1 MKGSSITLFFYKKS
15 LFFTFFIRIFGKNN
29 RKSVKECFSLGSYAL
44 VFMPKEGTIGN
55 KLKCMKY
62 LNIQKVL
69 LVIAALF
76 AFTCEGYAQY
86 LRTSYFMEG
95 SHYRQQLNPAL
106 SPGRGYLNLPVIG
119 TLNASVN
126 SSTLGYQDV
135 MDIIDNSEDSK
146 FFMSNDFINKLDNVN
161 NLNVN
166 LSTDILSAGWYKGK
180 NFWSFNI
187 GIRNDIG
194 ASIPRS
200 MFEFLRNMD
209 GLDVDDWGRLSKINE
224 KVGAQSLEINS
235 YAEVGVGLARNINSR
250 LTVGGR
256 VKALLGIGNLKLN
269 INDITVSSNVTGY
282 EGVDWDNLTPE
293 QVRNLRGNAEI
304 RVDATLENSSKLIE
318 LAENDGVI
326 DEIDFGSFGLAGYGL
341 GIDLGASYKLLD
353 KLTVSASI
361 LDLGFMKWSKKNTS
375 VAKASAHQQYN
386 LTNTS
391 EAYDFVEKVS
401 SGEVLNFDMLDMKL
415 EQQAEKDRSTSLTST
430 LVIGAEYELLGDWLA
445 VGALYT
451 GRFVKPE
458 TLNELT
464 FSANFRPKNYLNMA
478 LSYSVLQGA
487 GKTFGLAAKLGPLF
501 IGTDYMF
508 FGKDTKNLNAYVG
521 FSIPLNKQ
529 KKLKE

>member
-1 MKGSSITLFFYKKS
+1 MKHF
-15 LFFTFFIRIFGKNN
+15 
-29 RKSVKECFSLGSYAL
+29 
-44 VFMPKEGTIGN
+44 
-55 KLKCMKY
+55 
-62 LNIQKVL
+62 NIQKVL
-69 LVIAALF
+69 LLVAALF
-76 AFTCEGYAQY
+76 VFTCEGYAQY

-106 SPGRGYLNLPVIG
+106 APGRGYLNLPVIG

-126 SSTLGYQDV
+126 SSSLGYQDV
-135 MDIIDNSEDSK
+135 MDIIDNSEGGD
-146 FFMSNDFINKLDNVN
+146 FFMSSDFINRLEKVN

-187 GIRNDIG
+187 GVRNDIG

-200 MFEFLRNMD
+200 MFEFMRNMD
-209 GLDVDDWGRLSKINE
+209 GLDVTDWERLSKINE

-269 INDITVSSNVTGY
+269 INEIKVTSSVTGY
-282 EGVDWDNLTPE
+282 EGVDWNNPTMD
-293 QVRNLRGNAEI
+293 QVDNLRGNAEI
-304 RVDATLENSSKLIE
+304 KVDATLENSSKLIE
-318 LAENDGVI
+318 LTENDGVV

-375 VAKASAHQQYN
+375 VARASAHQSYD
-386 LTNTS
+386 LTDS
-391 EAYDFVEKVS
+391 YEAYEFVDMVS
-401 SGEVLNFDMLDMKL
+401 SGEVLNFDMLNMEL
-415 EQQAEKDRSTSLTST
+415 EESAEKNRNTSLTST
-430 LVIGAEYELLGDWLA
+430 LVLGAEYELLGDWLA

-451 GRFVKPE
+451 SRFVKPE

-464 FSANFRPKNYLNMA
+464 FSANFRPKNNLNLA

-501 IGTDYMF
+501 VGTDYMF

>member
-1 MKGSSITLFFYKKS
+1 MKCFY
-15 LFFTFFIRIFGKNN
+15 
-29 RKSVKECFSLGSYAL
+29 
-44 VFMPKEGTIGN
+44 
-55 KLKCMKY
+55 
-62 LNIQKVL
+62 IQKILL
-69 LVIAALF
+69 LVAALF
-76 AFTCEGYAQY
+76 VLAGEGYAQY

-106 SPGRGYLNLPVIG
+106 APGRGYLNLPVIG

-135 MDIIDNSEDSK
+135 MDIIDNSEGGD
-146 FFMSNDFINKLDNVN
+146 FFTSNAFIDKLDNVN

-187 GIRNDIG
+187 GVRNDIG
-194 ASIPRS
+194 ASIPKT
-200 MFEFLRNMD
+200 MFEFLREMD
-209 GLDVDDWGRLSKINE
+209 GLGDNLGKLKNISQN
-224 KVGAQSLEINS
+224 VGSQSLEINS
-235 YAEVGVGLARNINSR
+235 YAEVGIGLARNINSR

-256 VKALLGIGNLKLN
+256 VKALLGIGNLKLDINN
-269 INDITVSSNVTGY
+269 IQVTSNLPDY
-282 EGVDWDNLTPE
+282 DNIDWDNITME
-293 QVRNLRGNAEI
+293 QVNNLRGNAEI
-304 RVDATLENSSKLIE
+304 KVDATLENSSKLIE
-318 LAENDGVI
+318 LAQNEDGMI
-326 DEIDFGSFGLAGYGL
+326 DEIDFGTFGLAGYGV

-353 KLTVSASI
+353 RLTVSASI

-386 LTNTS
+386 LTNPD
-391 EAYDFVEKVS
+391 EAYDFVDKVS
-401 SGEVLNFDMLDMKL
+401 SGEVLNFDMLNMSL
-415 EQQAEKDRSTSLTST
+415 TEQAEKDRKTSLTST
-430 LVIGAEYELLGDWLA
+430 LVVGAEYELLGDWLA

-451 GRFVKPE
+451 SRFVKPE

-464 FSANFRPKNYLNMA
+464 FSANIRPKNYLNLA

-487 GKTFGLAAKLGPLF
+487 GKTFGVAAKLGPLF
-501 IGTDYMF
+501 VGTDYMF
-508 FGKDTKNLNAYVG
+508 LGEDTKNLNAYVG